1 MRIMVSNSRRVNP
14 DPERRTTEIVG
25 FDRDI
30 TPRGEPDFM
39 ATFNLAA
46 LGQGVALG
54 LLRQKEFRIGVNP
67 ALW

>member
-1 MRIMVSNSRRVNP
+1 MRITMSNSTRVNP

-25 FDRDI
+25 FDRDV

-46 LGQGVALG
+46 LVQRVALG
-54 LLRQKEFRIGVNP
+54 LLPQKEFRIGVNP